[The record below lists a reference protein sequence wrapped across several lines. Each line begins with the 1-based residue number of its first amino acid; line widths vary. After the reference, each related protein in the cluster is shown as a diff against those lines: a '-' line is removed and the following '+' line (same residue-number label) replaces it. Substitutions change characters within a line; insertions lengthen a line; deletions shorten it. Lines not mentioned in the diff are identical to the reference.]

1 VIRPRILACLSLLLA
16 FGAAAVT
23 YAAAPTQHAQPT
35 ATPSAPEVPAG
46 AAAGTPLQPLGPQD
60 SVTVR
65 IDEDPTPPGAAPLV
79 ETVADDGT
87 LQIPYVGGIK
97 VSGLSTAA
105 AARRAEQALKD
116 GKFFLNPHVSIT
128 MSSALSQRVSVLGEV
143 KNPGR
148 YPIDSRT
155 SILDLI
161 AQAGGFNDTAADVI
175 YVSRTDSSGNTTKL
189 PINLKGLGDPHN
201 TLPDKFLRGG
211 DSVYVPRGEQFYI
224 LGEVQKPD
232 MYRLQPN
239 MTVLQAISLAGGVTA
254 KGSTRRVEIKR
265 RGPKGVDSV
274 VKPKLDDF
282 VQPDD
287 VIRVKESIF

>member
-1 VIRPRILACLSLLLA
+1 MRPRFLVCLSLLLA
-16 FGAAAVT
+16 FGGAAVAN
-23 YAAAPTQHAQPT
+23 AA
-35 ATPSAPEVPAG
+35 APEVPA
-46 AAAGTPLQPLGPQD
+46 AAAAATPLQPLGPQD

-65 IDEDPTPPGAAPLV
+65 IDEDQTPGATPLV

-87 LQIPYVGGIK
+87 LQIPYVGSIN
-97 VSGLSTAA
+97 VNGLSSAA

-116 GKFFLNPHVSIT
+116 GKFFINPHVSIT
-128 MSSALSQRVSVLGEV
+128 LSTALSQRVSVLGEV

-161 AQAGGFNDTAADVI
+161 AQAGGFLDTASDVI
-175 YVSRTDSSGNTTKL
+175 YVSHTDAAGRTTKV
-189 PINLKGLGDPHN
+189 PINLKGLADPHN

-211 DSVYVPRGEQFYI
+211 DSVFVPRGEQFYI

-239 MTVLQAISLAGGVTA
+239 MTVVQAISLAGGVTA
-254 KGSTRRVEIKR
+254 KGSIRRVEIKR
-265 RGPKGVDSV
+265 KSADGQDTVI
-274 VKPKLDDF
+274 KPKLDDF
-282 VQPDD
+282 VLPND

>member
-1 VIRPRILACLSLLLA
+1 
-16 FGAAAVT
+16 
-23 YAAAPTQHAQPT
+23 
-35 ATPSAPEVPAG
+35 
-46 AAAGTPLQPLGPQD
+46 LQPLGPQD

-65 IDEDPTPPGAAPLV
+65 IDEDPTPAGAAPLV

-87 LQIPYVGGIK
+87 LQIPYVGAIK

-128 MSSALSQRVSVLGEV
+128 LSTALSQRVSVLGEV

-161 AQAGGFNDTAADVI
+161 AQAGGFTDTAADVI

-189 PINLKGLGDPHN
+189 PINLKGLADPHN

-265 RGPKGVDSV
+265 RGPNGVESV
-274 VKPKLDDF
+274 VKPRLDEF